1 MINFQDL
8 GLSAPLLRA
17 IEEKGYENPT
27 PIQEQAIP
35 PVLRGRDLQ
44 GCAQTGTGKTAAFT
58 LPILQLLAAEP
69 PVRGRREIRALV
81 LTPTRELAIQIDEC
95 CRDYARYMPIRHC
108 VIFGGVNQRPQVEAL
123 QQGVD
128 LLVATP
134 GRLLD
139 LIGQGYISLT
149 HLRFFVLDE
158 ADRMLDM
165 GFIHDIRRILPLL
178 PERRQTLFFSATMPA
193 EIAALAARILHDPE
207 LVSVTPP
214 ASVVETIAQRVHFA
228 EKSEKSALLIDLLR
242 HSEARQVLVFT
253 RTKHGADRLA
263 RILNKAGIE
272 AAALHGNKSQNAR
285 VRAMNDFKSGA
296 CRVLIATD
304 IAARGID
311 IDQLPLVINYELPE
325 VAETYVH
332 RIGRTGRAGRDGAA
346 WSFCSEA
353 ELEYLLDIQRL
364 TGLTIPVEGEV
375 PEYAARALAEAERK
389 QAAKAGRRSAPHSAP
404 KAAPAPKRKEKE
416 ARPAATPA
424 GAPAIAPQAEA
435 REKAEKMEQG
445 EKTGKAPQPQPS
457 ESLENSQ
464 KAQGPQPSEHP
475 EKPEKRE
482 SSEISA
488 AENAPK
494 KRRRRRHRGQG
505 PEHGVGNG
513 PEEAGIG
520 AGAERAEPAAMES
533 SAATVETSG
542 TKPAAG
548 VPRPSHAATQ
558 PAEPTGLGSG
568 AAPEAAAEPQSA
580 SAASA
585 TSAASAA
592 SAPES
597 GDKPR
602 KRRRKKS
609 APTADSAAGSAS
621 ETAARQKPAAPVAEK
636 APKTAA
642 RQNTATPAAGEAPK
656 TAARQKP
663 ATPAAEEAPKTA
675 ARQKPAD
682 SAPEKQPS
690 ARPGTKRN
698 TPNPSARPEKART
711 HNAPRLEYVDNEPKT
726 GIERARNRRV
736 PDREHE
742 QSKSQKEI
750 PHTNDWKNRV
760 KSLLLRSFRK

>member
-17 IEEKGYENPT
+17 IEEKGYETPT

-95 CRDYARYMPIRHC
+95 CRDYARYTPIRHC

-416 ARPAATPA
+416 ARPAAKPA
-424 GAPAIAPQAEA
+424 GAPAISPQAEA
-435 REKAEKMEQG
+435 QEKAEKEEPG

-457 ESLENSQ
+457 EHL
-464 KAQGPQPSEHP
+464 

-494 KRRRRRHRGQG
+494 KRRRRRHRGQKAENG
-505 PEHGVGNG
+505 AGHG
-513 PEEAGIG
+513 PEE

-533 SAATVETSG
+533 AAATAETSG

-548 VPRPSHAATQ
+548 VSRPSHAATK
-558 PAEPTGLGSG
+558 PAEPTGSRSG
-568 AAPEAAAEPQSA
+568 AAPEAAAGSQP
-580 SAASA
+580 ASA
-585 TSAASAA
+585 TSAAST
-592 SAPES
+592 PEF
-597 GDKPR
+597 GDNPR

-609 APTADSAAGSAS
+609 APTADSTVGSA
-621 ETAARQKPAAPVAEK
+621 PAS
-636 APKTAA
+636 
-642 RQNTATPAAGEAPK
+642 
-656 TAARQKP
+656 
-663 ATPAAEEAPKTA
+663 PAAEKAPKTA

-711 HNAPRLEYVDNEPKT
+711 RSTPRPNEEEEEPKT
-726 GIERARNRRV
+726 GIERARERQM
-736 PDREHE
+736 PDHE
-742 QSKSQKEI
+742 NEQMEAQKHN